1 MKIRRSIAAAGTAA
15 VLVLGGT
22 AALLVPAA
30 ASAADATHTPTH
42 THTLTVSVVLENSVT
57 FPTTT
62 SGTPYLEQDTVF
74 NSAGETVGFDNEY
87 LNFTTNTSA
96 SGNVTLA
103 INGGILYGTLV
114 TTDGVQTISGRVTG
128 GTGAFAGA
136 TGRFAGKALT
146 PTKGIVTLTYRTE
159 GARR

>member
-1 MKIRRSIAAAGTAA
+1 MKIRRSIAAAGAAA

-30 ASAADATHTPTH
+30 ASAADVTHTR
-42 THTLTVSVVLENSVT
+42 THTLTLSSVLENSVT

-74 NSAGETVGFDNEY
+74 NSAGETVGFVNEY
-87 LNFTTNTSA
+87 MNFTTNTSA
-96 SGNVTLA
+96 SGNATLA
-103 INGGILYGTLV
+103 IKGGLIYGTLV
-114 TTDGVQTISGRVTG
+114 TTDGVQTLSGKVTG

-136 TGRFAGKALT
+136 TGRIAAKVLT
-146 PTKGIVTLTYRTE
+146 PTEGIVTITYRTE

>member
-1 MKIRRSIAAAGTAA
+1 MKIRRSIASAGAAA

-42 THTLTVSVVLENSVT
+42 TLTLTFSSVLENSVT

-62 SGTPYLEQDTVF
+62 SGTPYIEQDTVF
-74 NSAGETVGFDNEY
+74 NSAGETAGFVSEY
-87 LNFTTNTSA
+87 MNFTTNTSG
-96 SGNVTLA
+96 SGNATLA
-103 INGGILYGTLV
+103 IKGGLIYGTLV
-114 TTDGVQTISGRVTG
+114 TTDGFQTLSGRVTG

-136 TGRFAGKALT
+136 TGRIAAIVLT
-146 PTKGIVTLTYRTE
+146 PTKGTVTITYRTK